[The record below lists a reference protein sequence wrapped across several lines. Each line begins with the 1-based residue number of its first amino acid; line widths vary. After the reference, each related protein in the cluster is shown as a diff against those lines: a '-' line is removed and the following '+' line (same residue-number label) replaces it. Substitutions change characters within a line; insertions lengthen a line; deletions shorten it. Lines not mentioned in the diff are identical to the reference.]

1 LINKLK
7 PKSEFSSNVLILM
20 TGTTIAQA
28 IPIAISPILTRLY
41 TPEDFGVF
49 ALYLSIMGI
58 LFPVVTGR
66 YELAILLP
74 KKDANALQIMYASA
88 IITLAVFLL
97 SIFGILFFH
106 QNIVEMLNN
115 KDISKWLYLVPFSV
129 LLYGFFQIFNY
140 WFNRNK
146 LYKELAKNKVIQS
159 IAVALVNIV
168 GYYATHSVFGLIVG
182 NIFGFF
188 VVNIRFFYIFF
199 ANKNFTININKKQIQ
214 MLLRKYKK
222 FPIYNMPNALIDQ
235 FRMNGINIL
244 IISYFSNALLGQFYM
259 AFRMLQA
266 PMGLVGTSLS
276 QVFVQKIASSK
287 KIDVYNIVYKFI
299 IKSILLVAPVFFL
312 LYFYVADIF
321 VFIFGEKW
329 DIAGKIASL
338 LVPWVFVNFVSSP
351 ISNVFIVLHHQEKM
365 LIFSILYALT
375 PLLII
380 YLTHIDFLLTIQYIS
395 WSMTILLIL
404 FISLALY
411 LSKKEIN
418 K

>member
-1 LINKLK
+1 MINKLK

-74 KKDANALQIMYASA
+74 KKDTNALQIMYASA